1 MTPRRPSQAWEATP
15 ETSVSTLEQ
24 PLPRPNA
31 EGFPGKVA
39 VVTGGATGLGRAI
52 CLEFARLGCDVA
64 FCYVNLPG
72 RDVSEQALLTETT
85 ISSFGV
91 RVHANRCDVRDP
103 AQVDRFLAD
112 TRARLGG
119 LHFLINNAGI
129 AHDGALWRMSDESW
143 REVMDT
149 NVTGAFNCIRSAA
162 PHLRSQH
169 YGKIVSVSDHQAH
182 RPGFGVAN
190 YAASKAALEGLTRA
204 AAMELGSANINVNC
218 VAPGF
223 IRTERMAM
231 LPQEVTER
239 AQKHSVLGRLAEP
252 EDVTHVI
259 SFLCSDSARHVTGQ
273 TLVVDGGLSLE

>member
-1 MTPRRPSQAWEATP
+1 MNPRRANQAWEAST
-15 ETSVSTLEQ
+15 ESSVSTAEQ
-24 PLPRPNA
+24 PLPQPIA

-39 VVTGGATGLGRAI
+39 VITGGATGLGRAI

-64 FCYVNLPG
+64 FCYVSLPG

-91 RVHANRCDVRDP
+91 KVHAARCDVRD
-103 AQVDRFLAD
+103 ALQVERFISD
-112 TRARLGG
+112 TRSRLGG

-149 NVTGAFNCIRSAA
+149 NVTGAFNCIRATA
-162 PHLRSQH
+162 PHMRNQH
-169 YGKIVSVSDHQAH
+169 FGKIVSVSDHQAH

-204 AAMELGSANINVNC
+204 AAMELGSANINVNA

>member
-1 MTPRRPSQAWEATP
+1 MNPRRANQVWEPSA

-24 PLPRPNA
+24 PLPQPIA

-85 ISSFGV
+85 ISSLGV

-103 AQVDRFLAD
+103 LQVDRFLAD
-112 TRARLGG
+112 TRSRLGG

>member
-1 MTPRRPSQAWEATP
+1 MNPRRASQAWEASP
-15 ETSVSTLEQ
+15 EESVSTLEQ
-24 PLPRPNA
+24 PLPQPIA

-85 ISSFGV
+85 ISSLGV

-103 AQVDRFLAD
+103 GQVDRFLAD